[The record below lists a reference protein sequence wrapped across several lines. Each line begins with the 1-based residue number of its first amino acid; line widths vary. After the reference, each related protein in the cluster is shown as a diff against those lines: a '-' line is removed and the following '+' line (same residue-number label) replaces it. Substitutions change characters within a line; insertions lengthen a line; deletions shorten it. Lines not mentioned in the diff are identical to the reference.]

1 MSSFLNTT
9 DASIHRPMCKQPLNL
24 TPVIS
29 WPVRRHFK
37 ATKFKLVTKIPYRTL
52 VNSNWSC
59 LWWRL
64 DSKVWGVIVVNKRLC
79 ILTQWAT
86 KTHDGTVFGISW
98 RQTGTLVLLSKT
110 KGLTIKISKY
120 CAGCFSMNINHL
132 IFVHHIV
139 LSISQ
144 YPYVDSY
151 IWPSFIEIWGRD

>member
-1 MSSFLNTT
+1 
-9 DASIHRPMCKQPLNL
+9 MCKQPLNP
-24 TPVIS
+24 TPVKS

-64 DSKVWGVIVVNKRLC
+64 FGYLIPRSEVWSSSIRDC

-86 KTHDGTVFGISW
+86 KTHDATVFGISW